1 MIHSLRHLVST
12 VVRSLTLAATS
23 VALSLTVAGQAR
35 AQQYGPRIFWL
46 APSNLNVVQFQ
57 LLYQKTNTAFDT
69 SVVYPNLDIDTTIL
83 VGSYAPTFSLG
94 DTSGQFILAVP
105 YASADVE
112 LSAGSRSIERNQAG
126 LADIYTEFRV
136 GLVNAP
142 GLSPQ
147 EFVQY
152 MTEKNPR
159 VQLRALVGVTVPT
172 GDYSS
177 DRIVNIGSNRW
188 AFRAGIP
195 AVIRLSSNWKPGNRT
210 TLELL
215 PSMDVYTE
223 NSSPPLSS
231 TRFANTR
238 FIADRTLQNPMFRME
253 GHLTQ
258 DISSEFWVSLDA
270 QYNFGG
276 ATYADGVGQDNQQ
289 SWLGLGGTLG
299 SNLWPGGTLS
309 FNGGGVVARNQSSP
323 DGWQVRFVVIQA
335 F

>member
-1 MIHSLRHLVST
+1 MNTFKRIGST
-12 VVRSLTLAATS
+12 AARAFTLAATS
-23 VALSLTVAGQAR
+23 VALSLTMAGQAC

-46 APSNLNVVQFQ
+46 APSDLNVIQFQ
-57 LLYQKTNTAFDT
+57 FLYQKTNTAFDA
-69 SVVYPNLDIDTTIL
+69 SVVYPNLDIDTTVL
-83 VGSYAPTFSLG
+83 VGTYAPTFSLG
-94 DTSGQFILAVP
+94 DTSGQFILSVP
-105 YASADVE
+105 YAAADVE
-112 LSAGSRSIERNQAG
+112 LSAGSREIDRSQAG

-152 MTEKNPR
+152 MTEENPR
-159 VQLRALVGVTVPT
+159 VQLRGMVGVFVPV
-172 GDYSS
+172 GDYDS
-177 DRIVNIGSNRW
+177 DRVVNIGSNRW

-215 PSMDVYTE
+215 PSMDVYTD
-223 NSSPPLSS
+223 NNSPPLSS

-238 FIADRTLQNPMFRME
+238 FVADRTAQNPIFRME

-276 ATYADGVGQDNQQ
+276 ATYADGVGQGNQQ